1 MVKGTEWDGIEHEGS
16 NMARSCRVLL
26 VEPGD
31 ECRGMDIVCRF
42 PGVMFAPKAF
52 PSYQKPEFPAEHAAI
67 EDLLNFPFFI
77 SFHEDREWRGLSAST
92 RNRIRGCR

>member
-26 VEPGD
+26 VELGD

-52 PSYQKPEFPAEHAAI
+52 PSYQKLEFSTEHVAI
-67 EDLLNFPFFI
+67 ENLLNFPFFV
-77 SFHEDREWRGLSAST
+77 SFYEYQKWQGLSALA
-92 RNRIRGCR
+92 RNRVCGCR